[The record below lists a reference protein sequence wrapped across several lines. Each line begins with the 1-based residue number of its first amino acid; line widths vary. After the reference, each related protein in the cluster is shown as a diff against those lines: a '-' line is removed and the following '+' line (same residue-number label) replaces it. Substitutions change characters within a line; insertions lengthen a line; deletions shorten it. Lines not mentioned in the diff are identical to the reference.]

1 MQNENN
7 LVKLLNDKTI
17 NIVAI
22 AIPLA
27 VALLLGIRVKV
38 DLGTWTSTLP
48 HINALINSLTSFF
61 LVIGFAA
68 IRRKNITVHRACMLI
83 CVGLGLLFLVT
94 YILYHITHTSTSYPK
109 DAQYALKLVYYFLLI
124 THIILAAVVVYFVLK
139 ALYFAFNNDFERH
152 KKVVK
157 WAYPIWL
164 YVSVSGVL
172 VYLMI
177 SPYYK

>member
-1 MQNENN
+1 MQSENN
-7 LVKLLNDKTI
+7 ITKALNEKTI

-22 AIPLA
+22 TIPVA

-38 DLGTWTSTLP
+38 DLGAWTSSLP
-48 HINALINSLTSFF
+48 HINALINSLTSLF

-68 IRRKNITVHRACMLI
+68 IRRKNITLHRTCMLI
-83 CVGLGLLFLVT
+83 CVGLGLVFLIT
-94 YILYHITHTSTSYPK
+94 YILYHLTHKSTHYQGTSPLY
-109 DAQYALKLVYYFLLI
+109 YVYYFLLI

-139 ALYFAFNNDFERH
+139 ALYYAFNSDFERH

-177 SPYYK
+177 SPYYTN

>member
-7 LVKLLNDKTI
+7 LFKVLNDKTI
-17 NIVAI
+17 NILAI
-22 AIPLA
+22 GIPVA
-27 VALLLGIRVKV
+27 VALLLGLPFKL
-38 DLGTWTSTLP
+38 DLGTWTNTLP
-48 HINALINSLTSFF
+48 HINALVNSLTSLF
-61 LVIGFAA
+61 LVIALVA
-68 IRRKNITVHRACMLI
+68 IRRNNIPLHRTSMLI
-83 CVGLGLLFLVT
+83 CVGLGLFFLVT
-94 YILYHITHTSTSYPK
+94 YILYHLTHKSTHYEGTSPLNY
-109 DAQYALKLVYYFLLI
+109 VYYFLLI

-177 SPYYK
+177 SPYYKY

>member
-1 MQNENN
+1 MQNENK
-7 LVKLLNDKTI
+7 LVKILNEKTV
-17 NIVAI
+17 NILAVAI
-22 AIPLA
+22 PVA
-27 VALLLGIRVKV
+27 VALLLGIPFKLN
-38 DLGTWTSTLP
+38 LGSWTNMLP
-48 HINALINSLTSFF
+48 HINGLINSLTSLF
-61 LVIGFAA
+61 LVIALAA
-68 IRRKNITVHRACMLI
+68 IRRKNISLHRTSMLI
-83 CVGLGLLFLVT
+83 CVVLGLFFLVG
-94 YILYHITHTSTSYPK
+94 YILYHLTHHSTRYEGTSPLNY
-109 DAQYALKLVYYFLLI
+109 VYYFLLI

-177 SPYYK
+177 SPYYKF